1 LSRDKVLLEGSPSIE
16 FFVESAMGL
25 VNHTILRKA
34 EAVVSVEESKDG
46 WCVVVEA
53 LERKCIPDSQDLLS
67 RYQLNFSANG
77 KILGWKQILVR
88 RRLDH
93 YSVKSDVH

>member
-1 LSRDKVLLEGSPSIE
+1 MSRDKAPLQDSPSIE
-16 FFVESAMGL
+16 FLIESAMNL

-34 EAVVSVEESKDG
+34 ETVVSVEESKDG
-46 WCVVVEA
+46 WYVVVEA

-77 KILGWKQILVR
+77 KILGWKQILIR
-88 RRLDH
+88 KRLDH
-93 YSVKSDVH
+93 YSV

>member
-1 LSRDKVLLEGSPSIE
+1 LSRDKASSEGSPSIE
-16 FFVESAMGL
+16 FLIESAMDL

-34 EAVVSVEESKDG
+34 ETVVSVEESKDG
-46 WCVVVEA
+46 WHVVVEA

-67 RYQLNFSANG
+67 RYQLNFSVKG

-88 RRLDH
+88 KRLDH
-93 YSVKSDVH
+93 YSV

>member
-1 LSRDKVLLEGSPSIE
+1 MSRDKVPLQGSPSIE
-16 FFVESAMGL
+16 FLIESAMNL

-34 EAVVSVEESKDG
+34 ETVVSVEESKDG
-46 WCVVVEA
+46 WHVVVEA

-67 RYQLNFSANG
+67 RYQVNFSANG

-88 RRLDH
+88 KRSDH
-93 YSVKSDVH
+93 YSG